1 MTGFGGYDAFE
12 GQDPYCY
19 DGTTVL
25 KNKLDIQDADTLEAF
40 ELEMST
46 LRANEPLPDGGFDV
60 GHYLRIDH
68 HLFQDV
74 YAWAGKPRT
83 IQTAKGG
90 NLFCLPAYI
99 DAELK
104 KLFGTLDSDLA
115 SWADKPKEFVAMVA
129 EFLAELNAVHPF
141 REGNGR
147 SQLAFVHL
155 LGEAAGCPFDLS
167 RVERDT
173 FLPAMIASFQSE
185 MRPLEA
191 ELASLLIDHS

>member
-1 MTGFGGYDAFE
+1 MTGFEGYDAFE

-25 KNKLDIQDADTLEAF
+25 KNKLDIQDAETLEAF

-46 LRANEPLPDGGFDV
+46 LRSSEPLPDGGFDV
-60 GHYLRIDH
+60 GHYLRVH
-68 HLFQDV
+68 HYLFQDV
-74 YAWAGKPRT
+74 YDWAGKPRT

-99 DAELK
+99 EAELK
-104 KLFGTLDSDLA
+104 KLFQTLDKDPA
-115 SWADKPKEFVAMVA
+115 SWAKSPQDFVAMVA
-129 EFLAELNAVHPF
+129 DFLAELNAIHPF

-155 LGEAAGCPFDLS
+155 LGEAAGYPFDLS
-167 RVERDT
+167 RVRRDT
-173 FLPAMIASFQSE
+173 FLPAMIASFHGELGALQAE
-185 MRPLEA
+185 LEA
-191 ELASLLIDHS
+191 ILAT

>member
-1 MTGFGGYDAFE
+1 VIAFEGYDAFE

-25 KNKLDIQDADTLEAF
+25 RNRLGIQDAETLEAF

-46 LRANEPLPDGGFDV
+46 LRAAEPLPDGGFEVD
-60 GHYLRIDH
+60 HYLRVHH

-74 YAWAGKPRT
+74 YDWAGKPRT

-99 DAELK
+99 ETELK
-104 KLFGTLDSDLA
+104 KLFEILENDPG
-115 SWADKPKEFVAMVA
+115 SWVKTPQQVVEVVAD
-129 EFLAELNAVHPF
+129 FLAELNAIHPF

-155 LGEAAGCPFDLS
+155 LGEAASHPFDLS
-167 RVERDT
+167 RVKRDT
-173 FLPAMIASFQSE
+173 FLPAMIASFHGE
-185 MRPLEA
+185 LGPLKE
-191 ELASLLIDHS
+191 ELESLLIAGG